1 MTDKLQLQEALD
13 QLWERY
19 GNTLQS
25 LSDALDQIDKL
36 EKQEPKT
43 ITKEIEIEVE
53 KIVEVERK
61 VEVPKEVVVTREVEV
76 PGPERI
82 VTKTNPADPVLKRE
96 IKQLK
101 ARVKELEEQKE
112 KIVTVEK
119 SPSGDLKEAARLLAT
134 SEMNKEDLSEDD
146 IYSLL
151 QKSSEEETRRKIGFW
166 ATPLPDNDTQDTTKR
181 YIGKK

>member
-1 MTDKLQLQEALD
+1 MTDKLQLQQALD

-112 KIVTVEK
+112 KIKNIMLRSRDYAISQYDSVVSYVRNLGIKKPIHIGETGWASYSNELF
-119 SPSGDLKEAARLLAT
+119 GYDGTRAA
-134 SEMNKEDLSEDD
+134 D
-146 IYSLL
+146 
-151 QKSSEEETRRKIGFW
+151 
-166 ATPLPDNDTQDTTKR
+166 
-181 YIGKK
+181 